1 MTTTHTP
8 ATTSATKTLQIDL
21 DKLTTILD
29 ASNEIWRAVVTAPTP
44 GDRIA
49 YLRQH
54 VAHIRQYL
62 AALDDSLPG

>member
-1 MTTTHTP
+1 MTTTHTQATAP
-8 ATTSATKTLQIDL
+8 ATTQLQIDL

-44 GDRIA
+44 GDRIT

-62 AALDDSLPG
+62 AALDEQTAG